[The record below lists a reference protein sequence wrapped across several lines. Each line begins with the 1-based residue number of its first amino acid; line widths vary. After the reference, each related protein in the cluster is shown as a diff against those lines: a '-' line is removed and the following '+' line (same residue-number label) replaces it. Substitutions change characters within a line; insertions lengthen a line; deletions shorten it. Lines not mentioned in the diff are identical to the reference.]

1 MDLRL
6 RPKVNPRTDPSLLLD
21 IPSSKR
27 VIVNDLDPE
36 LGEGLR
42 HDFPKLR
49 TKGSKQYKSTLQL
62 EFYFN
67 IGISVKVYL
76 GRIPIAMEL
85 FPGHFIPRT
94 RDDYDSMRINPQSKE
109 GLDAAVSLQTCSVD
123 NQLSL
128 KG

>member
-6 RPKVNPRTDPSLLLD
+6 RPKVNPRTDPSLLLY

-49 TKGSKQYKSTLQL
+49 TKGSKQYNSTLQL

-67 IGISVKVYL
+67 IGI
-76 GRIPIAMEL
+76 
-85 FPGHFIPRT
+85 FIGIGNICESLPWPYPDSHGAFPRT
-94 RDDYDSMRINPQSKE
+94 FHPPDS
-109 GLDAAVSLQTCSVD
+109 
-123 NQLSL
+123 
-128 KG
+128 